1 MPDIPGTTVRDAI
14 AKMHEFGV
22 SQLLVLATEPPV
34 VMGEVLGALD
44 ERQVLDSVFSGRVQ
58 LGDPVGGVAGAPL
71 GLIGAGDS
79 VSSARTALGAAD
91 ALLVTEHGKPVAV
104 LTRSDLLAYLSA

>member
-1 MPDIPGTTVRDAI
+1 VLPGASVRDAI
-14 AKMHEFGV
+14 GTMDRYGV
-22 SQLLVLATEPPV
+22 SQLLVLAAEPPV

-44 ERQVLDSVFSGRVQ
+44 ERHLLDLVFNGRAQ
-58 LGDPVGGVAGAPL
+58 LGDPVGGVTGAPL
-71 GLIGAGDS
+71 GLIGSGDS
-79 VSSARTALGAAD
+79 VSAARTALGAAD